1 MKPHWHYRSHAS
13 NPMKVLLYCLACNK
27 QFDWLQKVG
36 AVFIIPLYSHGKWS
50 LACDIISEE
59 QVRDLSDFDQ
69 IVFKQMLYDSY
80 CLQEMSGLNC
90 IKFTIFVEVR
100 F

>member
-1 MKPHWHYRSHAS
+1 
-13 NPMKVLLYCLACNK
+13 MKVLLYCLACNK

-36 AVFIIPLYSHGKWS
+36 AVFI
-50 LACDIISEE
+50 
-59 QVRDLSDFDQ
+59 VRDLSDFDQ

-90 IKFTIFVEVR
+90 IKFTIFVEVG